1 MQRVAELEK
10 QLKESGLTSASSNL
24 QKKVGPLIGGVLGM
38 QPPRETEGS
47 RHRHGVLQA
56 RTEKEAGSG
65 SKATTMACLMSL
77 EESLKQ
83 LTLVFVNPK
92 ALRSVRDACKGLA
105 KLVKDPRCVS
115 PTNCASVWAAA
126 HPLVPHYVNA
136 RSFQN
141 MYNLQH
147 PALVPASLR
156 CLPNAGKLFLHAD
169 LLQEKIQ
176 RLPAAQQC
184 LPFVLAFL
192 PQGDSLVA
200 KFPR

>member
-1 MQRVAELEK
+1 
-10 QLKESGLTSASSNL
+10 
-24 QKKVGPLIGGVLGM
+24 
-38 QPPRETEGS
+38 
-47 RHRHGVLQA
+47 
-56 RTEKEAGSG
+56 
-65 SKATTMACLMSL
+65 
-77 EESLKQ
+77 
-83 LTLVFVNPK
+83 
-92 ALRSVRDACKGLA
+92 
-105 KLVKDPRCVS
+105 
-115 PTNCASVWAAA
+115 
-126 HPLVPHYVNA
+126 VNA

-147 PALVPASLR
+147 PALVPAALR

-184 LPFVLAFL
+184 LPFVLAFF